1 MVKLIASMANP
12 VLTGSSLE
20 LMCIVE
26 WMDNMTNTIDV
37 QVEWTGPDG
46 ATSLLTLDTVKKS
59 PSRYI
64 SKVVINPVETTH
76 SGKYTCTAHIANQL
90 TFTAKTTLTVGEQT
104 HTVTNKDDSE
114 RNITMLVAM

>member
-1 MVKLIASMANP
+1 MVKLIASTANP

-26 WMDNMTNTIDV
+26 WMDNVTNTIDV

-46 ATSLLTLDTVKKS
+46 AIPLLTLDTVKKS

-64 SKVVINPVETTH
+64 SKVVIHSVETTH
-76 SGKYTCTAHIANQL
+76 TGKYTCTAHIANQL
-90 TFTAKTTLTVGEQT
+90 TFTAKTILAVGEQT
-104 HTVTNKDDSE
+104 HTVLIKMIARET
-114 RNITMLVAM
+114 LLC